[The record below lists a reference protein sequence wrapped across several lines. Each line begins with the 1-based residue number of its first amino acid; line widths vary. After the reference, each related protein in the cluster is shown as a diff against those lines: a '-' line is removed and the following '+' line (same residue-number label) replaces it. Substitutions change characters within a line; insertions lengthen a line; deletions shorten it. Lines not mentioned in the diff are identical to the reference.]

1 MNKLANS
8 TSPYLLQHAN
18 NPVNW
23 YPWVPEALAKAKA
36 ENKLILVSIGYSA
49 CHWCHVMEHESFED
63 KSVAAVMN
71 EYFVCI
77 KVDREERP
85 DVDQIYMSAVQLMS
99 GRGGWPLNCIC
110 LPDQR
115 PIYGGTYF
123 RKNDWTSLLF
133 NLADFYKQKP
143 EEAEDYAVRLTEGI
157 QQYESIAFIAEQPA
171 YTKTDI
177 SVIVENWKKYFD
189 PKEGGMGNAPKF
201 PMPNNWQFLMRYA
214 FLMRDE
220 AVAQQVK
227 LTLHKMAFG
236 GIYDHVGGGFARY
249 AVDGI
254 WHVPHFEKMLYDNSQ
269 LVSLYAEAYSWQP
282 NKLYQQIVNEIIAF
296 ITLELTSP
304 EGGFYSALD
313 ADSEGV
319 EGKFYTFTKAD
330 IDEILGD
337 DAQLFCIYYHITKD
351 GNWHEEKTNVPFRNE
366 EDDALAEKLGLPV
379 DTLLSKIAASK
390 QKVFDA
396 RAKRIRPGLDN
407 KILAS
412 WNGLMLKGLCDAY
425 RAFDQ
430 PEFLA
435 LALKNADFIL
445 NGLITKAGILKRV
458 YTADST
464 LSFGEGR
471 GEADEASIAKAGILK
486 RVYTADSTLSFGE
499 GRGEAN
505 EASIAFLDD
514 YANVIDAFIAL
525 YEVTFDEQWLQ
536 HAGKLADYAITHYYD
551 TANGIFFYTADND
564 EQLIA
569 RKSEVMDNVTP
580 ASNSVMARVLKKL
593 GLLFDHEQYSAI
605 SAQLLRNIL
614 PHMAKYGSAYSNW
627 AMLLLDEI
635 VGVNEVA
642 ITGPDYEKHRLA
654 IEKNYIPNKIM
665 LGGKKGSLPLLQNR
679 FGQVTQIFI
688 CKAKTC
694 GLPVDNTADAIK
706 QIYG

>member
-23 YPWVPEALAKAKA
+23 YPWGAEALAKAKA

-63 KSVAAVMN
+63 DSVAAVMN

-143 EEAEDYAVRLTEGI
+143 DEAEDYAVRLTEGI
-157 QQYESIAFIAEQPA
+157 QKYESIGFIAEQPA

-214 FLMRDE
+214 FLMQDE

-249 AVDGI
+249 AVDGV
-254 WHVPHFEKMLYDNSQ
+254 WHVPHFEKMLYDNAQ
-269 LVSLYAEAYSWQP
+269 LVSLYAEAYTWQP
-282 NKLYQQIVNEIIAF
+282 NVLYQQIVNETIAF

-319 EGKFYTFTKAD
+319 EGNFYTFTKAD

-351 GNWHEEKTNVPFRNE
+351 GNWHEEKTNVLFRNE
-366 EDDALAEKLGLPV
+366 EDEALAEKLGLPL
-379 DTLLSKIAASK
+379 DTLLAKIATAK

-430 PEFLA
+430 PDFLA
-435 LALKNADFIL
+435 LALKNANFITSNLIDADSKL
-445 NGLITKAGILKRV
+445 NRV
-458 YTADST
+458 YNKS
-464 LSFGEGR
+464 
-471 GEADEASIAKAGILK
+471 ASP
-486 RVYTADSTLSFGE
+486 SFGE

-505 EASIAFLDD
+505 EAPIAFLDD

-525 YEVTFDEQWLQ
+525 YEVTFDEQWLH
-536 HAGKLADYAITHYYD
+536 HARKLADYAIAHYYD
-551 TANGIFFYTADND
+551 TENGIFFYTADND

-593 GLLFDHEQYSAI
+593 GLLFDHEYCSVI

-635 VGVNEVA
+635 FGITEVA

-679 FGQVTQIFI
+679 FSPATQIFI
-688 CKAKTC
+688 CKDKTC
-694 GLPVDNTADAIK
+694 GLPVDNTADSLK